1 MGSGFLSVGFHPL
14 GQVCHQFQL
23 VVAETDHVWLQ
34 VSQSSVVP
42 ILPGL
47 PQEILVTGV
56 DTVEDAKNR
65 YTPVSWS
72 TGHNAAFPGI
82 TAGLGHLF

>member
-34 VSQSSVVP
+34 VSQSSVVRW
-42 ILPGL
+42 L
-47 PQEILVTGV
+47 LV
-56 DTVEDAKNR
+56 AQN
-65 YTPVSWS
+65 YP
-72 TGHNAAFPGI
+72 AYPLL
-82 TAGLGHLF
+82 LG